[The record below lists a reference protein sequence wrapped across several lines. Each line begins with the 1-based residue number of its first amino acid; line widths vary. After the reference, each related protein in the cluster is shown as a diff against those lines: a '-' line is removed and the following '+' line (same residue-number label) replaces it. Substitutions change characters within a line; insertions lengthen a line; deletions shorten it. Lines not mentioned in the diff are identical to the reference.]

1 LLESTALGDI
11 SDSLRRLSVNAVR
24 KKDWHGDHRQKLLD
38 ELSCEVQGPKA
49 LVQTMRS
56 CMGREDIMVSDV
68 GAHLIWLAKY
78 YPAFGPNTLLLQNGL
93 IPMGVAIP
101 SAIAAKM
108 VHPERRVC
116 ATVGDGGFMMSSAE
130 LETAKR
136 LGINFVT
143 VIFND
148 SGLGLIREKMARGLG
163 RSSNVDLGNPDFP
176 SFARS
181 FGAEGY
187 SVNGKEFEAVLQDCL
202 DRDLLAVIEVK
213 VDYSHNRSLF

>member
-1 LLESTALGDI
+1 
-11 SDSLRRLSVNAVR
+11 
-24 KKDWHGDHRQKLLD
+24 
-38 ELSCEVQGPKA
+38 
-49 LVQTMRS
+49 MRC
-56 CMGREDIMVSDV
+56 CMGKDDIMVSDV

-78 YPAFGPNTLLLQNGL
+78 YPSYGPNTLLLQNGL

-101 SAIAAKM
+101 SAIAARL

-136 LGINFVT
+136 LGVNFVT

-148 SGLGLIREKMARGLG
+148 SGLGLIREKMSRGMG
-163 RSSNVDLGNPDFP
+163 RCSNVDLGNPDIP
-176 SFARS
+176 TYARS

-187 SVNGKEFEAVLQDCL
+187 SVSEKAFEPVLRDCL
-202 DRDLLAVIEVK
+202 DRDALAVIDVK
-213 VDYSHNRSLF
+213 VDYSHNRTLF